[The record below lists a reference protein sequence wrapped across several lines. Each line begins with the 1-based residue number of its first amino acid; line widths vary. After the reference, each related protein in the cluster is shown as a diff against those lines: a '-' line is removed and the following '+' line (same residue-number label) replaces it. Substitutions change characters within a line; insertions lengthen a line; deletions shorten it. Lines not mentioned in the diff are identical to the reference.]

1 MLAFFCFVGWFIRQ
15 RLLSV
20 AAVFFGKSATELGH
34 VAVRRQWLGLS
45 VRWRPASQRLTFT
58 RSVWAGL
65 CFPAQLFSFTSS
77 AQAVGSFPGRWLL
90 FTQFLVGFGRL
101 AAAGPNRSF
110 NRTQNGGRRF
120 VPSLALGAG

>member
-1 MLAFFCFVGWFIRQ
+1 MLAFSCFVGWFIRQ

-20 AAVFFGKSATELGH
+20 AAVFFANFSTAVGH
-34 VAVRRQWLGLS
+34 VAVRGERLGLS
-45 VRWRPASQRLTFT
+45 VRWRPARQWLTFT

-65 CFPAQLFSFTSS
+65 CFPALRFLVTSS
-77 AQAVGSFPGRWLL
+77 AQAVASFPGLWLS
-90 FTQFLVGFGRL
+90 FTQCLVGFRRL